1 MLTAVVG
8 DWTETLELA
17 ERFRIGWERTGQ
29 LPRRGFDTT
38 LSAAAMVCGLRGDDV
53 SREWW
58 LDVSARTRALPRLAG
73 EGGAG
78 PAIGYRNMFDAVLHL
93 HRGQADLAVA
103 TMVRPPDQLDD
114 WRSAVWRQW
123 YAALWAEAAVMAD
136 RPDQVERL
144 ASARRITA
152 GNPVAASIVD
162 RAQAVANGALT
173 SLPSVAAALAAAG
186 CRYQQAR
193 TLVLAGGDHQ
203 TSGERILA
211 AIGATPMA

>member
-1 MLTAVVG
+1 
-8 DWTETLELA
+8 
-17 ERFRIGWERTGQ
+17 
-29 LPRRGFDTT
+29 
-38 LSAAAMVCGLRGDDV
+38 
-53 SREWW
+53 
-58 LDVSARTRALPRLAG
+58 
-73 EGGAG
+73 
-78 PAIGYRNMFDAVLHL
+78 
-93 HRGQADLAVA
+93 
-103 TMVRPPDQLDD
+103 
-114 WRSAVWRQW
+114 
-123 YAALWAEAAVMAD
+123 MAD